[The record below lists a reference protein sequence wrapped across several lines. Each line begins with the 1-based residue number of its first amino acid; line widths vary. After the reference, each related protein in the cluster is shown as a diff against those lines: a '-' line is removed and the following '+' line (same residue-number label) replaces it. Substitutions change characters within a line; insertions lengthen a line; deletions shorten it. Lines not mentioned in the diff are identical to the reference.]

1 VTEPI
6 EVMVV
11 DDHRMFADGLDIILS
26 EEPDILVTGVFER
39 GEDGVE
45 RCREACPD
53 VVLMDIDLPGMDGI
67 EATRRI
73 RDLCPEAR
81 VIAITALQEPRVM
94 VQAIQAGACGFLQ
107 KVRAADEVTKV
118 IRLAA
123 AGEMVLPS
131 RQFAEVFSDLQWAW
145 ENAKEI
151 RPGAE
156 LTENEIAIL
165 QAFADGKSTAQV
177 AALFSVSISSVN
189 GYVRGITAKLGVH
202 SRLQAVMMAI
212 RQRLVRASG
221 DPSQSHPS

>member
-6 EVMVV
+6 EVLVI

-26 EEPDILVTGVFER
+26 DEPDILVTGVFGR

-67 EATRRI
+67 EATRQI
-73 RDLCPEAR
+73 LELCPKAR
-81 VIAITALQEPRVM
+81 VIAITAMQESKVM
-94 VQAIQAGACGFLQ
+94 VEAIQAGACGFLQ

-131 RQFAEVFSDLQWAW
+131 TQFAEVFSDLQWAW
-145 ENAKEI
+145 EHAKEA
-151 RPGAE
+151 RPGAK
-156 LTENEIAIL
+156 LTESEIAIL
-165 QAFADGKSTAQV
+165 QSFAEGKSSAEV
-177 AALFSVSISSVN
+177 AKLLSVSTSTVN
-189 GYVRGITAKLGVH
+189 GYVRAITAKLGVH
-202 SRLQAVMMAI
+202 SRLQAVMLAI
-212 RQRLVRASG
+212 RQRLVRVDG
-221 DPSQSHPS
+221 DSLPGRSR

>member
-1 VTEPI
+1 MTEPI

-26 EEPDILVTGVFER
+26 EEPDILVTGVFGR

-73 RDLCPEAR
+73 LELCPEAR
-81 VIAITALQEPRVM
+81 VIAITALQETKVM
-94 VQAIQAGACGFLQ
+94 VEAIQAGACGFLQ

-131 RQFAEVFSDLQWAW
+131 TQFAEVFSDLQWAW
-145 ENAKEI
+145 EHAKEL
-151 RPGAE
+151 RPSAK
-156 LTENEIAIL
+156 LTESEVAIL
-165 QAFADGKSTAQV
+165 QAFAEGKSSAEV
-177 AALFSVSISSVN
+177 AALLSVSVSTVN

-202 SRLQAVMMAI
+202 SRLQAVMLAI
-212 RQRLVRASG
+212 RQGLVRADTDSVP
-221 DPSQSHPS
+221 DSSR

>member
-1 VTEPI
+1 MTESI

-26 EEPDILVTGVFER
+26 EEPDILVTGVFGT

-73 RDLCPEAR
+73 LQLCPNAR
-81 VIAITALQEPRVM
+81 VVAVTAMQETRVM
-94 VQAIQAGACGFLQ
+94 VEAIQAGACGFLQ
-107 KVRAADEVTKV
+107 KVRAADEVAKV

-131 RQFAEVFSDLQWAW
+131 AQFAEVFSDLQWAW
-145 ENAKEI
+145 ENAKGV
-151 RPGAE
+151 RPGAK
-156 LTENEIAIL
+156 LTEGEISIL
-165 QAFADGKSTAQV
+165 QAFAEGRSTAEV
-177 AALFSVSISSVN
+177 AALLGVSTSTVN
-189 GYVRGITAKLGVH
+189 GYVKAIMAKLGVH
-202 SRLQAVMMAI
+202 SRLQAVMLAI
-212 RQRLVRASG
+212 RQQLVRVSG
-221 DPSQSHPS
+221 DSTPDRSA